1 MIRILLADDYTIIRK
16 GVRQI
21 LMQEYPLAQIE
32 EIEEGDEW
40 RQKIEN
46 TTWDMIISDLPMP
59 DRGGLDSL
67 RRIRR
72 EFPNIHVL
80 ILSLYP
86 KEHYAVK
93 ALRAGASGFVGKDAA
108 PDELI
113 RAVRSVLAGEKYI
126 TIPWPEINST
136 NNN

>member
-21 LMQEYPLAQIE
+21 LMQEYPSAQIE

-93 ALRAGASGFVGKDAA
+93 ALRAGASGYVGKDAA

>member
-21 LMQEYPLAQIE
+21 LMQEYPSAQIE

-40 RQKIEN
+40 IEKIRSSP
-46 TTWDMIISDLPMP
+46 WDMIISDLPMP

-67 RRIRR
+67 FRISHD
-72 EFPNIHVL
+72 FPQMPVL

-86 KEHYAVK
+86 EDRYAVR
-93 ALRAGASGFVGKDAA
+93 ALNAGASGYISKAAA

-113 RAVRSVLAGEKYI
+113 EAVRQVLAGEKYSPV
-126 TIPWPEINST
+126 PWTGNQ
-136 NNN
+136 